1 MKVARSTKER
11 IEVIKDDA
19 LAKKRELEGLHL
31 RLAEHSGTKRIAS
44 KLGRVIDQLD
54 RWIKVA

>member
-11 IEVIKDDA
+11 INHIKDDA
-19 LAKKRELEGLHL
+19 LAKKQDLQTLHA
-31 RLAEHSGTKRIAS
+31 RLSEHAGTKRIAS
-44 KLGRVIDQLD
+44 KLERVIDQLD